1 MSRLSISTN
10 SLLANRAPS
19 RTQSRLE
26 QLYVLIVL
34 IVLNFADNSDK
45 VRLFGMYRKKAPAFF
60 RDCASGDVRPC
71 RNQAQ
76 ETLSQLCP
84 SSRMIHLYICG
95 RKAGEPS
102 HYIIL
107 ERDTHNG
114 LWRLRTPRVYYIDSR
129 IRMPHSGVKAYWSGR
144 YTPLPET
151 ACGLSLHFS
160 RVLAGGDSIRDLA
173 LEVANSYELRRMMT
187 HGAVV
192 TEVFGGFRDRL
203 ITLRE
208 SPGKVQFA
216 MSTPDVT
223 ADPFI
228 TPFGF
233 ELVSISPY
241 ARKVTMPPV
250 ILWANATGEGLLV
263 KQRPRSIQPQVKNAV
278 EFKPKDSE
286 AFGLIR
292 ELILSRLVPFVG
304 VLKPDGTAD
313 ILGLSYDP
321 ESWRSFVAVYARS
334 RRSSAFAGIPQ
345 FRYKH
350 ERGIWIP
357 NMRAVEVLKGLL
369 FEESPDKE
377 AQEARHYWLHRVF
390 QWQGIGHHEDYPRA
404 FEFWRQP
411 LTDIQHASLLSR
423 FNSNGFSRDWRD

>member
-1 MSRLSISTN
+1 MSRLSISTG
-10 SLLANRAPS
+10 SLLANRAPG
-19 RTQSRLE
+19 RTQSRIE
-26 QLYVLIVL
+26 HLYVSIVL
-34 IVLNFADNSDK
+34 IALNFADNSDK
-45 VRLFGMYRKKAPAFF
+45 VRLFGLYRNKAPAFF
-60 RDCASGDVRPC
+60 RECASGAVRPC
-71 RNQAQ
+71 QNRAQ
-76 ETLSQLCP
+76 ETISQLCP
-84 SSRMIHLYICG
+84 NSRTIHLYICG

-107 ERDTHNG
+107 ERDFNNG

-129 IRMPHSGVKAYWSGR
+129 IRRPHSGVNAYWSGR
-144 YTPLPET
+144 YTPLPEI

-160 RVLAGGDSIRDLA
+160 RVLTGGDSVRDLA
-173 LEVANSYELRRMMT
+173 LEVADSYELRRMVT
-187 HGAVV
+187 HCASVMD
-192 TEVFGGFRDRL
+192 VFGGL
-203 ITLRE
+203 KHGLVTLRE

-216 MSTPDVT
+216 ISTPDVHT
-223 ADPFI
+223 DPFVI
-228 TPFGF
+228 PFGF

-241 ARKVTMPPV
+241 AQKVTRPPV

-263 KQRPRSIQPQVKNAV
+263 RQRPRSIQPQVKNAV

-321 ESWRSFVAVYARS
+321 ESGRSFVAVYARS
-334 RRSSAFAGIPQ
+334 RRPSAFAGIPQ
-345 FRYKH
+345 FRYKS
-350 ERGIWIP
+350 ERNIWIP

-369 FEESPDKE
+369 FEESPDTE
-377 AQEARHYWLHRVF
+377 AQEARHYWLRRVF
-390 QWQGIGHHEDYPRA
+390 QWQGIGHTEDYPQA

-423 FNSNGFSRDWRD
+423 FEGGR

>member
-1 MSRLSISTN
+1 MSRLSISTG
-10 SLLANRAPS
+10 SLLANRAPG
-19 RTQSRLE
+19 RTQSRIE
-26 QLYVLIVL
+26 HLYVSIVL
-34 IVLNFADNSDK
+34 IALNFADNSDK
-45 VRLFGMYRKKAPAFF
+45 VRLFGLYRNKAPAFF
-60 RDCASGDVRPC
+60 RDCASGAVRPC
-71 RNQAQ
+71 QNRAQ
-76 ETLSQLCP
+76 ETISQLCP
-84 SSRMIHLYICG
+84 NSRTIHLYICG

-107 ERDTHNG
+107 ERDTNNG

-129 IRMPHSGVKAYWSGR
+129 TRMPHSGVKAYWSGR
-144 YTPLPET
+144 YTPLPEI
-151 ACGLSLHFS
+151 ACGLNLHFS
-160 RVLAGGDSIRDLA
+160 RVMAGGNSIRDLA
-173 LEVANSYELRRMMT
+173 LEVANSYELRRMIT
-187 HGAVV
+187 HNLLVLD
-192 TEVFGGFRDRL
+192 VFSGLKDRL

-208 SPGKVQFA
+208 SPGKVQFS
-216 MSTPDVT
+216 MSMPDVP
-223 ADPFI
+223 ADPLV

-241 ARKVTMPPV
+241 ARKVTRPPV
-250 ILWANATGEGLLV
+250 IVWANATGEDLLV

-304 VLKPDGTAD
+304 VLKPDGTTD

-321 ESWRSFVAVYARS
+321 ESERSFVAVYARS
-334 RRSSAFAGIPQ
+334 RRPSAFAGIPQ
-345 FRYKH
+345 FRYKP

-369 FEESPDKE
+369 FEESPDTE
-377 AQEARHYWLHRVF
+377 AQEARHYWLRRVF
-390 QWQGIGHHEDYPRA
+390 QWQGIGHSDDYPQA

-423 FNSNGFSRDWRD
+423 LDANGV

>member
-1 MSRLSISTN
+1 MSRLSISTD
-10 SLLANRAPS
+10 SLLANRAPG
-19 RTQSRLE
+19 RTQSPIE
-26 QLYVLIVL
+26 HLYVLIAL
-34 IVLNFADNSDK
+34 IALYFADNSDR
-45 VRLFGMYRKKAPAFF
+45 VRLFGLHRNKAPAFF
-60 RDCASGDVRPC
+60 KDCAFGAMLPC
-71 RNQAQ
+71 RNRAQ
-76 ETLSQLCP
+76 ETIGQLCP
-84 SSRMIHLYICG
+84 NSRTIHLYICG

-107 ERDTHNG
+107 ERDSNSG

-144 YTPLPET
+144 YTPLPEI
-151 ACGLSLHFS
+151 ACGLGLHFS

-173 LEVANSYELRRMMT
+173 HEVADSYELRRMMT

-192 TEVFGGFRDRL
+192 TEVFGGLRDRL

-216 MSTPDVT
+216 TSMPDVP
-223 ADPFI
+223 ADPFV

-241 ARKVTMPPV
+241 ARKVTRPPV
-250 ILWANATGEGLLV
+250 IVWANATGEGLLV
-263 KQRPRSIQPQVKNAV
+263 RQRPRSIQPQVKGAV
-278 EFKPKDSE
+278 DFKTKDSE

-321 ESWRSFVAVYARS
+321 ESGQSYVAVYARS
-334 RRSSAFAGIPQ
+334 RRPSAFAGIPQ
-345 FRYKH
+345 FRYKQ

-369 FEESPDKE
+369 FEVSPDKE

-390 QWQGIGHHEDYPRA
+390 QWQGIGHIEDYPQA

-411 LTDIQHASLLSR
+411 LTDVQQATLLTR
-423 FNSNGFSRDWRD
+423 LP